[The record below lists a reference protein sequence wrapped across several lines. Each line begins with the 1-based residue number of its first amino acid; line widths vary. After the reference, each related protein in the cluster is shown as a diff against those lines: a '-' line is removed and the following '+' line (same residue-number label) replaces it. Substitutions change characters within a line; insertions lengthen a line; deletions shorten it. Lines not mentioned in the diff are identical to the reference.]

1 MSGYN
6 TLKSQP
12 ASPLCV
18 GTGVPGCTPLFPQ
31 SHGSWG
37 PTKLSDLLSQRL
49 DLLSPF
55 ICLPRNAFTWSSL
68 QPQTNKCMEEVFKRD
83 HSDKAKDKK
92 VATERSFGVEKVSC
106 KYAFEIHREGFS
118 LRLWLFMPPGSS
130 AAQSARCSI
139 HGDCR
144 SGFLLIENMHNL
156 SPETFTIKMNIR
168 NRV

>member
-6 TLKSQP
+6 TLNSLP

-18 GTGVPGCTPLFPQ
+18 GTGVPGCTLLLPP

-55 ICLPRNAFTWSSL
+55 ICLPGNTFTWSSL
-68 QPQTNKCMEEVFKRD
+68 QPQTNKYMEEVFNRD

-92 VATERSFGVEKVSC
+92 VAAERSSGVEKVSC
-106 KYAFEIHREGFS
+106 KYASEIQREGFS
-118 LRLWLFMPPGSS
+118 SDHGCSCLQVQVLLNQQGAQFMVI
-130 AAQSARCSI
+130 AAPVSC
-139 HGDCR
+139 
-144 SGFLLIENMHNL
+144 
-156 SPETFTIKMNIR
+156 
-168 NRV
+168 